1 MFLKLTPGTYKCM
14 KDALDST
21 NFDIHMIFCCMPPA
35 KLKLDIYVFCCN
47 CCSTYLV
54 QISPHL
60 FPPNLIS

>member
-47 CCSTYLV
+47 CCSTYL
-54 QISPHL
+54 
-60 FPPNLIS
+60 